1 MFGFWFSRKASKMLK
16 DLQSSNQMNS
26 QNQNAGHFFLVV
38 SSWPFSKSCE
48 RKHNAITDV

>member
-1 MFGFWFSRKASKMLK
+1 VFGFWFSRKASKMFK

-26 QNQNAGHFFLVV
+26 QNKNAGHFFLVV

-48 RKHNAITDV
+48 RKRNAITDV